1 MFRKAKFS
9 ATLLVVAGL
18 VVLTFAVGCSGGLAD
33 RAGTGAEQLPF
44 GQVAPAP
51 AIEISLPAGTPF
63 PVRLQA
69 PISSATAS
77 AGDRFSA
84 FLDDDLQLD
93 GNTVAPRGTRI
104 TGRVLAVGRFVRA
117 RHPGYLRIT
126 LSEITLRGKQVPL
139 ETSSIFVHGRD
150 PQARNPLAKVS
161 ATGTFAF
168 TAAETN
174 TGARKEANLDIERR
188 LTFRLVQ
195 PLLIRS

>member
-1 MFRKAKFS
+1 MFRTAGFS
-9 ATLLVVAGL
+9 ATLLVMAGL
-18 VVLTFAVGCSGGLAD
+18 LIVTSPAGCGGGFAD

-44 GQVAPAP
+44 GQIAPAP
-51 AIEISLPAGTPF
+51 AIEITLPAGTPF
-63 PVRLQA
+63 AVRLQTS
-69 PISSATAS
+69 ISSASAS

-84 FLDDDLQLD
+84 ILDDDLQLD
-93 GNTVAPRGTRI
+93 GNTVAPRGARI

-126 LSEITLRGKQVPL
+126 LTEITLRGKQLPL

-150 PQARNPLAKVS
+150 PKPRNQLAKVS

-168 TAAETN
+168 TAGETN
-174 TGARKEANLDIERR
+174 AARKEANLAVERR

-195 PLLIRS
+195 PLLIKS